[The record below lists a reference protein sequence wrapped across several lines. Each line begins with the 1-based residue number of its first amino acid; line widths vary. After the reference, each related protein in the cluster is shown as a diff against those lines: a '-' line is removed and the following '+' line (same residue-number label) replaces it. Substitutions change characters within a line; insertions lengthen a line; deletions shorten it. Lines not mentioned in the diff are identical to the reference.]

1 MSEDLQTVIVVLII
15 IAAVA
20 WSIKRIFFTKRK
32 SCCGSVIGGK
42 NEKNKN
48 CESCEGCEECEIK
61 SSKPNETSSH
71 TQK

>member
-1 MSEDLQTVIVVLII
+1 MSEDLQTIIVVLII

-20 WSIKRIFFTKRK
+20 WSIKRIFITKRK

-42 NEKNKN
+42 NEKNKK
-48 CESCEGCEECEIK
+48 CESCEGCEGCEIK
-61 SSKPNETSSH
+61 SSKTNETSSH

>member
-1 MSEDLQTVIVVLII
+1 MSEDLQTIIVVLII

-48 CESCEGCEECEIK
+48 CDSCEGCEGCKIK

>member
-1 MSEDLQTVIVVLII
+1 MSEDLQTIIVVLII

-42 NEKNKN
+42 NEKNKK
-48 CESCEGCEECEIK
+48 CESCEGCEGCEIK
-61 SSKPNETSSH
+61 SNETSSH

>member
-1 MSEDLQTVIVVLII
+1 MSEDLQTIIVVLII

-48 CESCEGCEECEIK
+48 CDSCEGCEGCEIK
-61 SSKPNETSSH
+61 SSKPNETNSH

>member
-1 MSEDLQTVIVVLII
+1 MSEDLQTIIVVLII

-42 NEKNKN
+42 NEKNKK
-48 CESCEGCEECEIK
+48 CESCEGCEGCEIK
-61 SSKPNETSSH
+61 SSKPNETNSH